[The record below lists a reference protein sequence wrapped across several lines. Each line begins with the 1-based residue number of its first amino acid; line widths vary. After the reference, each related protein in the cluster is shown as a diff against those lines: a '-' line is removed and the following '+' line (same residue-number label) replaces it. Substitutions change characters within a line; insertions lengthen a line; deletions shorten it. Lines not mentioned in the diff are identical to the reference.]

1 MDPYR
6 TRITMGGNL
15 INYPDGCGTPTANLL
30 TVKLL
35 FNSIIST
42 PNCKFMTIDI
52 KDFYLMTPMDRYE
65 YFRMKLE
72 VFPPDTIEEYGLRD
86 KVDADGNVF
95 CEVQRGMYGLPQAGI
110 IAQDLLTK
118 RLNKASYYQ
127 SKITPGYWRHNWRP
141 ISFTL
146 VVDDFGVKYI
156 NKADVEHLMSVLKQ
170 DYEVDTDWEGTR
182 YLGLTLDWDYIK
194 REVHLSMPG
203 YIENALMRFG
213 HQPPAKPQLQPYP
226 HTIPT
231 YGAAVQYAK
240 AADTS
245 PAATKAKEKYIRQ
258 VIGVLLYYGRAVDS
272 TIITGL
278 SSLAAAQAKPTTHT
292 LSLVKWLLD
301 YAATNPNA
309 ILTYK
314 KSNMV
319 LAVHSDAS
327 YLSEPSARSRVGGHF
342 FCSTN
347 TADPPN
353 NGAVLNIS
361 KILKAVMS
369 SAAEAELGALYI
381 NAREAIPMRHLLEE
395 MGHKQP
401 PTPMQTDNSTAHGV
415 VTNNIQPRRT
425 KAMDMRFHWL
435 RCRDS
440 QGQFRYYWRPGPDNL
455 ADYWTKHHCAAH
467 HIEKRPTILT
477 SQFIL
482 DALRAS
488 TNRTPATSGKGLIR
502 LAPAAAAA

>member
-1 MDPYR
+1 
-6 TRITMGGNL
+6 
-15 INYPDGCGTPTANLL
+15 
-30 TVKLL
+30 
-35 FNSIIST
+35 
-42 PNCKFMTIDI
+42 
-52 KDFYLMTPMDRYE
+52 
-65 YFRMKLE
+65 
-72 VFPPDTIEEYGLRD
+72 
-86 KVDADGNVF
+86 
-95 CEVQRGMYGLPQAGI
+95 MYGLPQAGI

-118 RLNKASYYQ
+118 RLHKAWYYQ

-146 VVDDFGVKYI
+146 VVDDFGVKYV
-156 NKADVEHLMSVLKQ
+156 NKADVEHLMGVLKQ
-170 DYEVDTDWEGTR
+170 DYEIDTDWEGTR

-194 REVHLSMPG
+194 HEVHLSMPG
-203 YIENALMRFG
+203 YIENALIRFG
-213 HQPPAKPQLQPYP
+213 HEPPDKPQLQPYP

-231 YGAAVQYAK
+231 YGTTIQYAK

-245 PAATKAKEKYIRQ
+245 PAATKAEEKYIRQ

-278 SSLAAAQAKPTTHT
+278 SSLAAAQANPTTHT

-314 KSNMV
+314 KSDMV

-347 TADPPN
+347 AKDPPN

-401 PTPMQTDNSTAHGV
+401 PTPIQTDNSTAHGV

-440 QGQFRYYWRPGPDNL
+440 QGQF
-455 ADYWTKHHCAAH
+455 
-467 HIEKRPTILT
+467 
-477 SQFIL
+477 
-482 DALRAS
+482 
-488 TNRTPATSGKGLIR
+488 
-502 LAPAAAAA
+502 